1 MRRGP
6 QLHRH
11 PRLRLRRHQLEVLQ
25 QGDIRR
31 RQEGVRLLEQVG
43 SRWVAGADAAPT
55 GRRRVAGAVA
65 APTGAVAASAVAA
78 SAGAVAAAAGAAAA
92 AAAAVRRAPRAAAG
106 GLHGLPARRCARLLC
121 RVRGAVA
128 RYAIRAVP
136 LPGERR
142 PGAVLPVRRG
152 DVPVDAP
159 VHLPP

>member
-1 MRRGP
+1 M
-6 QLHRH
+6 
-11 PRLRLRRHQLEVLQ
+11 
-25 QGDIRR
+25 
-31 RQEGVRLLEQVG
+31 G
-43 SRWVAGADAAPT
+43 SGWVAGPDAAPT

-65 APTGAVAASAVAA
+65 APTGAVAAPTGAVAASAVAA
-78 SAGAVAAAAGAAAA
+78 SAVAGAASAGACVA

-136 LPGERR
+136 LPGECR
-142 PGAVLPVRRG
+142 PGAMLPVRRG

-159 VHLPP
+159 VRLPP